1 MTQECIKGSVKITL
15 SVACYAL
22 LRYKEEPCTMSE
34 EITMFNLGDHVV
46 CPGHGVGQILSV
58 DTKTVGEDIKSFYI
72 IKVVTNGMKVM
83 IPTDSKDGVRH
94 LVSVNEIDNVFNL
107 LSDHNVKVD
116 NSTWNRRHREY
127 TLKVKTGS
135 LIEIADVLRQLLL
148 LKMSKKLSFGERK
161 MLDQCKELLVKE
173 IALSSGTPEPEISNK
188 IDSLYT

>member
-1 MTQECIKGSVKITL
+1 
-15 SVACYAL
+15 
-22 LRYKEEPCTMSE
+22 
-34 EITMFNLGDHVV
+34 MFNLGDHVV
-46 CPGHGVGQILSV
+46 CPGHGVGQILSI
-58 DTKTVGEDIKSFYI
+58 DTKDMGDSKKSFYI

-83 IPTDSKDGVRH
+83 VPVDSNESVRN
-94 LVSVNEIDNVFNL
+94 LVSVDEITNVFSL
-107 LSDHNVKVD
+107 LGDHNVKVD

-135 LIEIADVLRQLLL
+135 LLEIADVLRQLLL

-173 IALSSGTPEPEISNK
+173 IALSSGAPEPEISSK

>member
-1 MTQECIKGSVKITL
+1 M
-15 SVACYAL
+15 
-22 LRYKEEPCTMSE
+22 
-34 EITMFNLGDHVV
+34 MFNLGEHVV

-58 DTKTVGEDIKSFYI
+58 ETTNMGEAIKSCDI

-83 IPTDSKDGVRH
+83 IPTDSKEGVRS
-94 LVSVNEIDNVFNL
+94 LVSVNEIDNVFSL
-107 LSDHNVKVD
+107 LGDHNVKVD

-127 TLKVKTGS
+127 SLKVKTGS
-135 LIEIADVLRQLLL
+135 LLEIADVLRQLLL